1 MIHALT
7 QEIVVLEGCGV
18 FEAMSKSRQ
27 LMAGNIWRIATYCFF
42 LPMAVGL
49 VGLIIMGI
57 GCAIFYFAGGVVMR
71 GEVGREILINM
82 IIAVFTVFFMALGL
96 TFKPL
101 AVRAYVHLMHA
112 SGNRTGIEQQLGN
125 NIGMG

>member
-1 MIHALT
+1 
-7 QEIVVLEGCGV
+7 
-18 FEAMSKSRQ
+18 
-27 LMAGNIWRIATYCFF
+27 
-42 LPMAVGL
+42 MAVGL

-57 GCAIFYFAGGVVMR
+57 GCAIFYFAGGIVMR
-71 GEVGREILINM
+71 GDVGREILINM

-125 NIGMG
+125 NIGMS